1 MSGIK
6 SDVTDNFYMC
16 LTRLVRSFFRDPFC
30 DFVLKTKREEL
41 EKGHLFILNISES
54 KYWRFFIWT
63 NADLLCFNKV
73 SKVNFSS

>member
-30 DFVLKTKREEL
+30 DFVLKTKREQL
-41 EKGHLFILNISES
+41 EKGHLFILNIS
-54 KYWRFFIWT
+54 
-63 NADLLCFNKV
+63 
-73 SKVNFSS
+73 